1 MKEYTTIK
9 QFGRYS
15 FEEKRSEFIGHAM
28 PVSTEDEAIAFIKKI
43 KSEYP
48 DAKHNV
54 YAYVLRENSLS
65 RYSDDHEPQGTAGLP
80 VLDMIK
86 KSGCTDIA
94 IVVTRYFGGILLG
107 TGGLV
112 HAYTRAA
119 KEAMAAGAIVTF
131 KMHST
136 YKVKCS
142 YSDYNKLIT
151 WIEDNKIKTED
162 AQFTDRT
169 EFVCIIKNNET
180 ETFLK
185 NVNEICNGRAEIELT
200 GERFE
205 GEF

>member
-1 MKEYTTIK
+1 MNEYTTVK
-9 QFGRYS
+9 HFGRYT
-15 FEEKRSEFIGHAM
+15 FEERKSEFIGHAM
-28 PVSTEDEAIAFIKKI
+28 PVSTEEEAIAFVKKI

-54 YAYVLRENSLS
+54 YAYVLRENSMS

-112 HAYTRAA
+112 HAYTKAA
-119 KEAMAAGAIVTF
+119 KEAMAEAEIVTY
-131 KMHST
+131 KMHSL
-136 YKVKCS
+136 YKIKCT
-142 YSDYNKLIT
+142 YSDYNKLIS
-151 WIEDNKIKTED
+151 WIGDCNIKTED
-162 AQFTDRT
+162 AVFADRV
-169 EFVCIIKNNET
+169 EFVAIIKNGET
-180 ETFLK
+180 QDFEK
-185 NVNEICNGRAEIELT
+185 NINEICNGRSEIELV

-205 GEF
+205 GEK